1 MPQCLAWIDRKA
13 FQPDALSL
21 LDSTAAGLASWQ
33 PTGGLANRFVT
44 LSPAADYNFLSDLR
58 MQTRLRILAISAL
71 VLLSALPSLA
81 KKKQEEPLA
90 TLNFVVL
97 RDENDKPVRNAAVV
111 MHPVD
116 DEGKQERGGIE
127 LKTDPE
133 GKTSYEGVPY
143 GKLRVQVLAPGFQT
157 YGADFDV
164 GQASMDITIKLKRP
178 TKQYSI
184 YEDHPAPPNPS
195 GQPDKNAPPPPNPP
209 PKP

>member
-1 MPQCLAWIDRKA
+1 MVA
-13 FQPDALSL
+13 ALPSER
-21 LDSTAAGLASWQ
+21 DTGLRRDTFYRTTQ
-33 PTGGLANRFVT
+33 FVT
-44 LSPAADYNFLSDLR
+44 LSTAADYNFLRDLR
-58 MQTRLRILAISAL
+58 METSVRTVSIAVL
-71 VLLSALPSLA
+71 VLLWTLPSLA
-81 KKKQEEPLA
+81 KKKQPEQPLA

-97 RDENDKPVRNAAVV
+97 KDENGKPVRNAAVV

-116 DEGKQERGGIE
+116 DDGKQERGGIE

-157 YGADFDV
+157 YGEDFDV
-164 GQASMDITIKLKRP
+164 GQSSVDITIKLKRP

-184 YEDHPAPPNPS
+184 YEDHPATPNAN
-195 GQPDKNAPPPPNPP
+195 GQPDKNAPPENPP